1 MRLPIHKITQ
11 SIIPVILLLS
21 ALFVLLFFVQYRASL
36 DADKAK
42 YIHITSQTAM
52 PQSAENEMDDG
63 VELDFSDDARIIKA
77 QALMSKTMYKEA
89 EDIYFEV
96 LAKEP
101 SSQIHNWLGVLYLK
115 QEDYHKAVVS
125 FSNALKFNAKNY
137 RALYNRALSYGA
149 LDERDHAIEDYKKV
163 IEGFDSHAKSHFNL
177 GLIYY
182 KQKMY
187 KDAIQ
192 EFEKTANLSSGNK
205 NIKSLYL
212 LGKSYSK
219 MSPPENDKAMAA
231 FNATIRL
238 KPGHVPSRL
247 ALIEIM
253 YLNAP
258 DAYKEQLEELQVLTE
273 LEPENISIYKAIA
286 ELHHK
291 NNKEDLRLQALEE
304 ALRYEPNNIDLTID
318 TVLLLMKAKK
328 TQKAIARLEEGLTF
342 DPSNTK
348 VYFLLGRLYYLQ
360 NNYDASLAAY
370 TKVQELSTDS
380 SPELWN
386 NMGLLYVKMKD
397 MKKAKES
404 YEEALK
410 IRSDYPEVYYN
421 YGLLFFKN
429 KEFDKAQTYFKKA
442 IVLRSDYAQAYYNL
456 ALIATQLNKHEEA
469 IEAYTKV
476 LELTPDKIKVKFNL
490 AVQYSKLE
498 AYENAQSLYTEI
510 IEEDESYFI
519 AWLNLGLTSYQ
530 LKEYEDSIEAL
541 QKAVAL
547 EPEHD
552 KANRS
557 LAKSY
562 RAVKKFDEAL
572 EILERLLESDPSDLK
587 TRFVYARTYYRYK
600 KYDLALHEY
609 KKILR
614 LEADNA
620 TAKRMIKLIKKK
632 KRKK

>member
-1 MRLPIHKITQ
+1 MRLPMHKITE
-11 SIIPVILLLS
+11 SVIPVILLLC
-21 ALFVLLFFVQYRASL
+21 AIFLLLFFVQYRASL
-36 DADKAK
+36 DADKAT
-42 YIHITSQTAM
+42 YIHITPQTAM
-52 PQSAENEMDDG
+52 PKSAENEMDGG

-77 QALMSKTMYKEA
+77 QDLISKKMYREA
-89 EDIYFEV
+89 EDIYFKV
-96 LAKEP
+96 LSKEP

-137 RALYNRALSYGA
+137 RALYNRALSYSA
-149 LDERDHAIEDYKKV
+149 LDETQKAIQDYKKL

-177 GLIYY
+177 GLLYY

-187 KDAIQ
+187 KDAIK
-192 EFEKTANLSSGNK
+192 EFEKTASLSSGEK

-219 MSPPENDKAMAA
+219 MLPPDNEKAIAA

-238 KPGHVPSRL
+238 KPNHVPSRL

-253 YLNAP
+253 YSDKP
-258 DAYKEQLEELQVLTE
+258 DVYKEQLEDLQRLTE

-286 ELHHK
+286 EVHHK
-291 NNKEDLRLQALEE
+291 NKKEDLRLQALEK
-304 ALRYEPNNIDLTID
+304 ALQYEPNNVELTID
-318 TVLLLMKAKK
+318 TVLLLMKAKN
-328 TQKAIARLEEGLTF
+328 TQKAIARLEEVLAL

-360 NNYDASLAAY
+360 DDHNASLAAY
-370 TKVQELSTDS
+370 SKVGELSTES

-386 NMGLLYVKMKD
+386 NLGLLYVKMKD
-397 MKKAKES
+397 IEKAKES
-404 YEEALK
+404 YEKALR

-421 YGLLFFKN
+421 LGLLFFKN
-429 KEFDKAQTYFKKA
+429 KEFEKAKTCFEKA
-442 IVLRSDYAQAYYNL
+442 IVIRPDYTQAYYNL
-456 ALIATQLNKHEEA
+456 ALISAQLNKHEEA
-469 IEAYTKV
+469 IDAYTKV
-476 LELTPDKIKVKFNL
+476 LELSPDKVEAKLNL

-498 AYENAQSLYTEI
+498 AYENAQSLYAEI
-510 IEEDESYFI
+510 LEEDESYFI

-530 LKEYEDSIEAL
+530 LKEYENSIDAL
-541 QKAVAL
+541 RKAVAL

-572 EILERLLESDPSDLK
+572 EILERLLENDPSDLK
-587 TRFVYARTYYRYK
+587 TRLVYARTYYRYK
-600 KYDLALHEY
+600 KYDLALDEY
-609 KKILR
+609 KKVLR
-614 LEADNA
+614 LEADNK
-620 TAKRMIKLIKKK
+620 TAQRMIKLIQQKKK
-632 KRKK
+632 